1 MALTTDGAE
10 RRLLHLVQAL
20 SPERVAEVL
29 DFAEFL
35 YARERPQAPNDA
47 HVALQDSF
55 GVWRDRTDLIGDS
68 VALVRAMRD
77 EWQAR
82 EERLGLG

>member
-1 MALTTDGAE
+1 MTLTTDGTE
-10 RRLLHLVQAL
+10 RRLLHLVKAL
-20 SPERVAEVL
+20 PPERVAEVL

-35 YARERPQAPNDA
+35 YAREQPQVNDTHA
-47 HVALQDSF
+47 ALQDSF

-68 VALVRAMRD
+68 GALVRAMRD

-82 EERLGLG
+82 EEHLGLG